1 MTTYIFDLGGVL
13 INLDVERCM
22 HAFEHLMGEANMRAV
37 LGMDSQ
43 GEGVK
48 AVSVASK
55 QLMAD
60 FERGLITPETF
71 VSEIMHYCRPGTTEQ
86 DILSAWMSMLADLP
100 LERLSFIDRLREAGH
115 PVYLLSNG
123 NDLHF
128 NFINQTYSLEQHFDG
143 LFLSQKMHLSK
154 PEKAIFEAVQRTLL
168 STSPALTEQVVFI
181 DDIASNRKA
190 AETFVNWKTFP
201 SIEALVEHHRTRLT
215 RLFHK
220 ACADYQLIEDGDH
233 ILIGLSGGKDSLL
246 LTELLGR
253 RSKIYKPRF
262 QVTALHVRVKERDYQ
277 TDLSYL
283 ESFCQQTGVPL
294 IVRDVEIGENPTNKS
309 GLSGT
314 KSAGL
319 SAQRSVSA
327 NGLSAQRSQ
336 TNPCFLCAW
345 YRRKTLFNVAQ
356 ELGCTKIAFGHHRDD
371 VVQTLLMNLIY
382 QGAFATMPPS
392 LQMEKMPLRII
403 RPLCLI
409 DEEDIRSYAAMQNY
423 AKQSKNC
430 PFEHVSAREKVKDL
444 LAQIKALNPEAMDCI
459 WASMS
464 NIKEQYLPQMIK

>member
-60 FERGLITPETF
+60 FERGLITPDTF
-71 VSEIMHYCRPGTTEQ
+71 ISEIMHYCHPGTTEQ

-154 PEKAIFEAVQRTLL
+154 PEKAIFETVQQTLL
-168 STSPALTEQVVFI
+168 STSSVLTEQVVFI

-294 IVRDVEIGENPTNKS
+294 IVRDVEIGENPPKE
-309 GLSGT
+309 
-314 KSAGL
+314 AG
-319 SAQRSVSA
+319 SAQRATS
-327 NGLSAQRSQ
+327 
-336 TNPCFLCAW
+336 NPCFLCAW

-409 DEEDIRSYAAMQNY
+409 NEEDIRSYAAMQNY

-464 NIKEQYLPQMIK
+464 NIKLQYLPQMIK